1 MKYLTKLSP
10 SSFERVVNAQLL
22 FEYDD
27 IICRHDIKIIEDED
41 LKIEIHKKISQIDS
55 YKKLNEVKEELE
67 DRFGKVSEDIIIYM
81 HEELFEKKAS
91 EIGINNIRQTKN
103 FVDIILDEKITKNLD
118 GETLFL
124 KLNDLSRM
132 FRFGNKFNKL
142 VITLDTVKLD
152 KHFIYYLIDF
162 VNILKECQKK

>member
-1 MKYLTKLSP
+1 
-10 SSFERVVNAQLL
+10 
-22 FEYDD
+22 
-27 IICRHDIKIIEDED
+27 
-41 LKIEIHKKISQIDS
+41 
-55 YKKLNEVKEELE
+55 
-67 DRFGKVSEDIIIYM
+67 M

-118 GETLFL
+118 GEKLFL